1 MSVSEDLRSRA
12 HDIRRRLR
20 NPPNAVV
27 DLGIDLKRKF
37 QPPVIISIEPEPA
50 PEPIVAEPIDIPA
63 FLPDTKSA
71 ETDEVVDSDKM
82 THEVGKSPSIH
93 TIFAH
98 VCRHFDITKDAFKGK
113 RRWTRLVRARFA
125 AVFLCRKL
133 TNKSYP
139 YIALHLGHRD
149 HSSIVH
155 CFQCA
160 EERLLF
166 DSDFA
171 FDVATI
177 EAELLVLCT
186 AFPPVFHYARRNATE
201 ATRS

>member
-1 MSVSEDLRSRA
+1 MSVSEDLRRNA
-12 HDIRRRLR
+12 YDVRRRLR

-37 QPPVIISIEPEPA
+37 QPPVIIAIEPEPEL
-50 PEPIVAEPIDIPA
+50 PPSEPIEIPA
-63 FLPDTKSA
+63 FIPA
-71 ETDEVVDSDKM
+71 QPEVIDSDEM
-82 THEVGKSPSIH
+82 TQDATEPQGKYPSIH

-201 ATRS
+201 ATRG